1 MKNKVI
7 FLNKIYLNL
16 KSIQK
21 NNKLP
26 HTYFLEKFSF
36 SPYRA
41 CYHGCKYCDGR
52 AERYYVEGDYDNDIQ
67 IRFNCAE
74 LLEKTLIS
82 SREKG
87 IVNISSGVSDC
98 YQPVESTEKLMPKCL
113 EVIDSLGF
121 SASILTKS
129 SLPMRDIDIISS
141 INSNSGFILYVSINT
156 LNDDIRKIMEPN
168 ASKIS
173 QRLKMIE
180 AFSLKGITVVALTM
194 PFLPYICDRDSE
206 IYSLFK
212 QLKDIGVSAIMP
224 GYLTLRPGIQKN
236 TYMHSV
242 NTHFHGSYDKYIKLY
257 EDNLPS
263 GEGKRD
269 YYESKNKVI
278 YQMLNSL
285 KLPSNVPHYAYKK
298 SFEKYDEL
306 YILMTHM
313 ISIYKSKNHDT
324 TPLYRIRKSYSD
336 WLLNEKEI
344 FGRSKS
350 MTGSDITKKLQNLIL
365 SESTSDIEGVFH
377 GNKKFMSFINEAI
390 FDDNKYF
397 DYTTLKLNTKE

>member
-1 MKNKVI
+1 M
-7 FLNKIYLNL
+7 NKIYLNL

-21 NNKLP
+21 NTKLP

-41 CYHGCKYCDGR
+41 CFHGCKYCDGR

-74 LLEKTLIS
+74 LLEKTLLS

-87 IVNISSGVSDC
+87 IINISSGVSDC

-113 EVIDSLGF
+113 DVIDRLGF
-121 SASILTKS
+121 SASALTKS
-129 SLPMRDIDIISS
+129 SLAMRDIDIIKS

-156 LNDDIRKIMEPN
+156 LNDDIRKVMEPN

-180 AFSLKGITVVALTM
+180 TFASNGIPVVALAM
-194 PFLPYICDRDSE
+194 PFLPYIGDSDNE

-212 QLKDIGVSAIMP
+212 HLKDIGVDAIMP

-236 TYMHSV
+236 TYMHAVSTNYP
-242 NTHFHGSYDKYIKLY
+242 NTYDRYIKLY
-257 EDNLPS
+257 SDNRPS
-263 GEGKRD
+263 GEGKHD
-269 YYESKNKVI
+269 YYEAKNKVI

-285 KLPSNVPHYAYKK
+285 KLQSNVPHYAYKR

-313 ISIYKSKNHDT
+313 ISLYKNRKHDT
-324 TPLYRIRKSYSD
+324 APLYGIRKSYSN
-336 WLLNEKEI
+336 WLLNEKEA
-344 FGRSKS
+344 FGRNKS
-350 MTGSDITKKLQNLIL
+350 MTGKDISNKLKGLIDAEAVSDT
-365 SESTSDIEGVFH
+365 EGVFR
-377 GNKKFMSFINEAI
+377 GNKKFMSFVNDAI